1 MSEMER
7 LLNWFV
13 RNGVDQFNAGAMV
26 GGDVKNKTVV
36 RDPEGVRAC
45 ARWMSAVEE
54 LGQGF
59 HIRPARFCGKTKKDW
74 PVIFIDLDTSMGVG
88 LGAIGLWQS
97 IVVETSLNH
106 YQAWIAVSQSLAEY
120 ERYLLQCVVSDL
132 VGETRA
138 STSGEHFGRMPG
150 SLNFKP
156 DYANSPPRCRVIAES
171 DPDVEPLPAAFL
183 LPTSS
188 TVTQSS
194 IRATDNIR
202 KLRGFELG
210 DKSQSGQDFKVAIN
224 MLRKHADSPFIDNI
238 KADLFKRLVDSAS
251 ARGKPSPV
259 DYVTRTIGAAVG
271 IINEENRAVSYGEPT
286 M

>member
-1 MSEMER
+1 MSEMNR

-13 RNGVDQFNAGAMV
+13 ANGVDQFNAGAMV

-36 RDPEGVRAC
+36 RDPDGVRAC
-45 ARWMSAVEE
+45 ARWMSEVED

-59 HIRPARFCGKTKKDW
+59 HIRPARFCGRTKKDW
-74 PVIFIDLDTSMGVG
+74 PVIFIDLDTSMDAG
-88 LGAIGLWQS
+88 LGTIGLWQS
-97 IVVETSLNH
+97 IIIETSPNH
-106 YQAWIAVSQSLAEY
+106 YQAWIAVSQSLSEY

-156 DYANSPPRCRVIAES
+156 DYANSTPRCRVIAES
-171 DPDVEPLPAAFL
+171 DPDVEPLPACFL
-183 LPTSS
+183 LPSSLS
-188 TVTQSS
+188 TVSQSAK
-194 IRATDNIR
+194 IATR
-202 KLRGFELG
+202 KFRGFELG
-210 DKSQSGQDFKVAIN
+210 DKSESGQDFKFVIN
-224 MLRKHADSPFIDNI
+224 MLRKHINSPFIDNI
-238 KADLFKRLVDSAS
+238 KADIFKRLVESAS
-251 ARGKPSPV
+251 AREKPNPV
-259 DYVTRTIGAAVG
+259 GYVTRTIAAAVV